1 MNKPSIIFIVIIT
14 AIVCFILGILFCR
27 RIYKKK
33 HTIDGILY
41 CGINK
46 DGRTWMGLQ
55 AYDPARIFLQG
66 EATFKVVL
74 RDQYNSYI
82 DEKEELHHERRD

>member
-1 MNKPSIIFIVIIT
+1 MNNLLIIFIVIIT

-27 RIYKKK
+27 RVYKKK
-33 HTIDGILY
+33 HTVDGLLY

-55 AYDPARIFLQG
+55 AYDPTRLFLQG

-82 DEKEELHHERRD
+82 SEKEESHYERKD

>member
-1 MNKPSIIFIVIIT
+1 MNKLSIIFIVIIT
-14 AIVCFILGILFCR
+14 AIVFFILGILFSR
-27 RIYKKK
+27 RVHKKK
-33 HTIDGILY
+33 RTADGLLY

-46 DGRTWMGLQ
+46 DGKTWMGLQ
-55 AYDPARIFLQG
+55 AYDPTRLFLQD

-82 DEKEELHHERRD
+82 DEKEELHYERRD